1 MSHSTDPIE
10 VKLCDPLQDATAIKR
25 CLDYLRIEAERTGLP
40 FAAHLIGVAAE
51 AVSDSITLSEKSVE
65 RVNRNG
71 ASQLR
76 SEEHTSELQSLMRI
90 SYAVFCLKKKRTYHK
105 H

>member
-1 MSHSTDPIE
+1 MSSANDPIE
-10 VKLCDPLQDATAIKR
+10 LKLCDPLQDAAAIKR

-51 AVSDSITLSEKSVE
+51 AVSDSIALSEKSVE

-71 ASQLR
+71 ASQLAASAGVAAQR
-76 SEEHTSELQSLMRI
+76 H
-90 SYAVFCLKKKRTYHK
+90 
-105 H
+105 